1 MCNNMH
7 YTQSISFQIL
17 SAILVLVLC
26 HATYEDDYV
35 VPTFTFQ
42 LHKGQPIFRT
52 EGKRSISINEF
63 RASYT
68 VLLLMAV
75 SAAYFFVNLLLY
87 LTIKMLPEDVMYGTV
102 LVRAPLKA
110 LLCRKNVLDTIGF
123 GVSYTVLVLTFFSN

>member
-1 MCNNMH
+1 MLPNHKQNKIKILNFKSLFFNLSVQH
-7 YTQSISFQIL
+7 YTLPFQIL
-17 SAILVLVLC
+17 SAILVLLLC

-42 LHKGQPIFRT
+42 LHDGQPIFRT

-68 VLLLMAV
+68 VLLNMAV

-87 LTIKMLPEDVMYGTV
+87 LTIKMLPEDVMYGTI
-102 LVRAPLKA
+102 LVRASKKT
-110 LLCRKNVLDTIGF
+110 LLCRKNL
-123 GVSYTVLVLTFFSN
+123 L